1 MDAGRHGQATGRCG
15 HQHRAEPDHRPDL
28 PHRPPGGRREP
39 YEAYAFDALL
49 ALAEAATGADGSA
62 VTQTDSEAST
72 DVAASKA
79 AAEVAPDTGSSA
91 DGAQQ
96 PAFTPARR
104 PPRRP
109 DPRYLALLRVDLAAL
124 RRGALAD
131 GEFCE
136 ITGIGPV
143 PVPVARNLLGESV
156 LKLVITR
163 GVDLAHIT
171 HLGRGPSA
179 AQRIALAWTSP
190 GCTVAGCPRT
200 RIEYDHREP
209 WARTRRTRLNQ
220 LDPLC
225 EHHHDLKTRHR
236 WALVAG
242 HGKRAIVPPHD
253 PRHPQRQR
261 KLRPG

>member
-1 MDAGRHGQATGRCG
+1 LPAAGPGTG
-15 HQHRAEPDHRPDL
+15 
-28 PHRPPGGRREP
+28 
-39 YEAYAFDALL
+39 
-49 ALAEAATGADGSA
+49 
-62 VTQTDSEAST
+62 
-72 DVAASKA
+72 KA
-79 AAEVAPDTGSSA
+79 AAAARDTGRASA
-91 DGAQQ
+91 
-96 PAFTPARR
+96 R
-104 PPRRP
+104 PPRP
-109 DPRYLALLRVDLAAL
+109 NPRYLALLRVDLAAL
-124 RRGALAD
+124 RRRRRQL
-131 GEFCE
+131 CE

-143 PVPVARNLLGESV
+143 PVPARNLLGESV

-225 EHHHDLKTRHR
+225 EHHHDLKTRHH
-236 WALVAG
+236 WALLAG
-242 HGKRAIVPPHD
+242 HGKRPIVPPHD